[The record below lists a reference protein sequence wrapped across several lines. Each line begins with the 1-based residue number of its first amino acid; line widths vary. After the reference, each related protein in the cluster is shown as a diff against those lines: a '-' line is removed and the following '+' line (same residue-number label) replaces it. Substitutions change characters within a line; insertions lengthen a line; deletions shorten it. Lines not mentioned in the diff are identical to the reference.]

1 MNVTEKALNFP
12 CGTQQLLG
20 VLSRPDAPRDVGV
33 LVIVGGPQYRV
44 GSHRQFV
51 HLARRVASAG
61 FACLRFDY
69 RGMGDSEGELR
80 DFEQVDEDISAAIT
94 ALLQAE
100 PGLRGVVLWGLCDG
114 ASAALLYLS
123 ARPDPRVCGLA
134 LLNPWV
140 RTEASQAQTRV
151 RHYYLQRLA
160 EPAFWRKLLSGGVA
174 LRALSGLAGNLRAAF
189 GGAAAAPT
197 APGADYTVSMARAWQ
212 AYAGPS
218 LLMLSEHDYTAREFE
233 LFTAG
238 HADWQRAFATH
249 PPRRVN
255 LAGADHTCASPQAR
269 ADAERAT
276 IEWLGTLGE
285 GRR

>member
-1 MNVTEKALNFP
+1 VNVTERALSFR

-20 VLSRPDAPRDVGV
+20 VLSRPDAPREVGV

-61 FACLRFDY
+61 YACLRFDY

-80 DFEQVDEDISAAIT
+80 DFERVDEDIAAAIA

-100 PGLRGVVLWGLCDG
+100 PGLRRVVLWGLCDG

-123 ARPDPRVCGLA
+123 ARPDPRLCGLA

-140 RTEASQAQTRV
+140 RTQASQAQTRV

-160 EPAFWRKLLSGGVA
+160 EPAFWRKLFSGGVA
-174 LRALSGLAGNLRAAF
+174 LNALTGLASNLRTAF
-189 GGAAAAPT
+189 GAAAAAPT
-197 APGADYTVSMARAWQ
+197 APGADYTVKMAQAWQ
-212 AYAGPS
+212 SYAGPS

-238 HADWQRAFATH
+238 HADWQRAFAAR
-249 PPRRVN
+249 PPQRVKF
-255 LAGADHTCASPQAR
+255 AGADHTCASPQAR
-269 ADAERAT
+269 ADAERVT
-276 IEWLGTLGE
+276 VEWLNTLG
-285 GRR
+285 GGSR